1 MTTLNRVAQ
10 GPVRCLPVN
19 PGEGLIRF
27 PDTPPTPH
35 ETVAPPLPLDE
46 VLQDFT
52 QCLGAGGGRTPRKRQ
67 NLPWPKRIPGT
78 PSGRLP
84 EKERDRPQIV
94 PLVINEM

>member
-1 MTTLNRVAQ
+1 MTTLNRVTP

-27 PDTPPTPH
+27 PATPPTAE

-52 QCLGAGGGRTPRKRQ
+52 GCSTMRKRH

-78 PSGRLP
+78 VAGPLP
-84 EKERDRPQIV
+84 EREKKERDRPPVTITQ
-94 PLVINEM
+94 L